1 VPEDREL
8 AADERA
14 EIQGYLLRAGR
25 LTGLDPQTAP
35 SPAVVVRAINET
47 VRHLR
52 EGRPGTS
59 DAEAFS
65 IMLGCLLGEQW
76 CAEFGWE
83 WRLVTEDGVSRY
95 GVLPADRRLA
105 YFPMSDVYQLLT
117 DAEDELNLTLLFN
130 RQADG
135 ALGPAEAGQY
145 LTVG

>member
-8 AADERA
+8 EADERA

-25 LTGLDPQTAP
+25 LTGLAPETAP

-52 EGRPGTS
+52 EGRPGSS
-59 DAEAFS
+59 DAESFS

-76 CAEFGWE
+76 RAEFGWE
-83 WRLVTEDGVSRY
+83 WRLVTEDGVGRF
-95 GVLPADRRLA
+95 GVVPADRRFA
-105 YFPMSDVYQLLT
+105 YFPMSDIYRLLT
-117 DAEDELNLTLLFN
+117 DIEDELNLMLAFDQ
-130 RQADG
+130 QADD
-135 ALGPAEAGQY
+135 AHGPAEAGQY